1 MAGHGDEMKLMCK
14 VFPFALQTDE
24 VRVGKRQSTLLVVH
38 GVVVKQSG
46 IAKEE
51 GFHLKR
57 IVSMMSHLH
66 ERQAGSPQLESFA
79 VDSETESAGYSGE
92 ERLLPRPARSLY
104 ALINGI
110 TLAAETFGSER
121 THP

>member
-1 MAGHGDEMKLMCK
+1 MKLMCK

-24 VRVGKRQSTLLVVH
+24 VRIGKRQSTLLIVH
-38 GVVVKQSG
+38 GVIIKQSC
-46 IAKEE
+46 IAKEK

-57 IVSMMSHLH
+57 IVTMVSHLH
-66 ERQAGSPQLESFA
+66 KRQAGSPQLESFA
-79 VDSETESAGYSGE
+79 IDSETKSAGYSGE

-110 TLAAETFGSER
+110 TLTAETFGSER